1 MFQGCDGS
9 FTGALCQSCEDNTFL
24 DSLLQECVP
33 CEASGAGRWL
43 LRLLLLLFVLGI
55 LAVAARVNRQ
65 NVAGYLNIGGG
76 DDTIDGVDGDQPD
89 ASATMRW
96 FGQTLCV
103 RLVLR
108 AAVQPLRIGPRP

>member
-55 LAVAARVNRQ
+55 LAVAARMNRQ
-65 NVAGYLNIGGG
+65 DAAGYLNIGGG
-76 DDTIDGVDGDQPD
+76 DEAVDGDQPD
-89 ASATMRW
+89 ATMKW